1 MVKSESSKKRIC
13 VYIDGANFYGG
24 LTSISHKYTD
34 SKFDFEKYINYLVG
48 KDKLVQ
54 IYYYNAL
61 VKKRVNEKIWKK
73 QKDFFNRLHEISKCK
88 VSLCTRKSRLNILGE
103 EYHTI
108 KGDDIFLALD
118 MIEDCY
124 NNKFDKVI
132 LMSGDGDF
140 AELLK
145 RVKKKEKEIEVCY
158 FKNCVSGIL
167 LKKSDKIHLINKKI
181 IKRFFWKDEDSQLKN
196 IQTKNTKTNNQP
208 HNGNNSRPQS
218 NLFNTKQTSKN
229 YRSALIGS

>member
-1 MVKSESSKKRIC
+1 MEKKIC

-24 LTSISHKYTD
+24 LTSINKRFSDTR
-34 SKFDFEKYINYLVG
+34 FDFKRYIDHLVG
-48 KDKLVQ
+48 SDKLVK

-61 VKKRVNEKIWKK
+61 VKKKINEKIWKK
-73 QKDFFNRLHEISKCK
+73 QIDFFNRLRKIPKCR

-132 LMSGDGDF
+132 LISGDGDF
-140 AELLK
+140 TELLK
-145 RVKKKEKEIEVCY
+145 RIKKKEKEIEICY
-158 FKNCVSGIL
+158 FDKCISGIL
-167 LKKSDKIHLINKKI
+167 LKKADNIRVINRKIANK
-181 IKRFFWKDEDSQLKN
+181 FFWRGENTSPYKN
-196 IQTKNTKTNNQP
+196 K
-208 HNGNNSRPQS
+208 S
-218 NLFNTKQTSKN
+218 LSK
-229 YRSALIGS
+229 